1 MKFLSIALLALFVN
15 VAVAGENS
23 KEFLAHFRNYTSFA
37 DANLKISLQYYAR
50 EARLAADPGYCDGS
64 AKTINLNFAE
74 TVEYESVYVKGCGL
88 FTTGYH
94 FNLAVHTLDF
104 NVNQSDVSKITY
116 LENDVEINTMEPKNY
131 LLFNFSKDIPV
142 QIKTAD
148 GEKYTDWVIRK
159 FGAGQWAS
167 VYLIVKDLKTGKEFP
182 IVNGTSN
189 THFFPG
195 LYFITS
201 DSDEFEVELTVAKRS
216 FIDNKLTR
224 YASVKKSIKAHEL
237 TDFAETLNLELAP

>member
-1 MKFLSIALLALFVN
+1 MKFLSIALFALFVN
-15 VAVAGENS
+15 AAVAGENS
-23 KEFLAHFRNYTSFA
+23 KEFSAHFKNYTTFA
-37 DANLKISLQYYAR
+37 DTNLKISLQYYAR
-50 EARLAADPGYCDGS
+50 ESRLASDPGYCEGS
-64 AKTINLNFAE
+64 GQTINLNFAE
-74 TVEYESVYVKGCGL
+74 TVENESVYVKGCGL

-104 NVNQSDVSKITY
+104 NVNQFDVSKITY
-116 LENDVEINTMEPKNY
+116 LENDVEMKTMETKNY
-131 LLFNFSKDIPV
+131 LLFNFSKDIAV
-142 QIKTAD
+142 QVKTAD

-159 FGAGQWAS
+159 FGANQWAS
-167 VYLIVKDLKTGKEFP
+167 VYLIVKDIKTGKEFP
-182 IVNGTSN
+182 IVDGTSN

-224 YASVKKSIKAHEL
+224 YASVKKSVKANEL